1 MVAALSIDA
10 LGTGLFLPVSLLY
23 FTTTTSLSTPQVGL
37 GLSLAALVRLPL
49 GPALGALVDRLGP
62 GRVLVLGNVLQAL
75 GFAAYL
81 LVDSLTALVV
91 TTVVVQA
98 GNTAFWSSYPSL
110 VTEVS
115 APGQRER
122 WFGFLGA
129 LRNTGFGLGGLL
141 GAVAISTGGVTGY
154 RVIVV
159 ANALTFAAA
168 AALLVRDPA
177 ARRRTR
183 PTERVLAPW
192 RTVLADRPYLA
203 LALTNVAAATGS
215 FALTIV
221 FPLWAV
227 ESLGLPAWVPGVGFA
242 LNCVLIAGFQG
253 PVVVAMGRMTRAR
266 ALQLAALTSIAS
278 CAVLLAAS
286 PVPRSAAVALVL
298 LGVAVFT
305 VGELMES
312 PVMATLSAE
321 AAPDHLRGRY
331 LAAYQTSW
339 NVSSFVAPVL
349 LTSLLAVGGLAVF
362 GVLALL
368 AALTAVG
375 IALVT
380 PHLPAAR
387 VLVGAAPTET

>member
-1 MVAALSIDA
+1 MVAALSVDA

-23 FTTTTSLSTPQVGL
+23 FTTTTALSTPQVGL

-62 GRVLVLGNVLQAL
+62 GRVLVVSNVLQGL
-75 GFAAYL
+75 GLASYL
-81 LVDSLTALVV
+81 LVDSLTALVA
-91 TTVVVQA
+91 TAIVVQA
-98 GNTAFWSSYPSL
+98 GNTAFWASYSPL

-154 RVIVV
+154 RLIVAV
-159 ANALTFAAA
+159 NALTFAAA
-168 AALLVRDPA
+168 ALLLLRDPA
-177 ARRRTR
+177 ARRRTAA
-183 PTERVLAPW
+183 TERVVGPW
-192 RTVLADRPYLA
+192 RTILSDGPYLA

-227 ESLGLPAWVPGVGFA
+227 ESLGLPGWVPGVGFT
-242 LNCVLIAGFQG
+242 LNCLLIAVFQG
-253 PVVVAMGRMTRAR
+253 PVVVAMAQMSRAR
-266 ALQLAALTSIAS
+266 ALQLAALTSMAS

-286 PVPRSAAVALVL
+286 PAPRSAAVALVL
-298 LGVAVFT
+298 LGVAVLT

-331 LAAYQTSW
+331 LATYQMSW

-375 IALVT
+375 VALIA

-387 VLVGAAPTET
+387 VLVGAAPEDS

>member
-1 MVAALSIDA
+1 MTIDA

-23 FTTTTSLSTPQVGL
+23 FTTTTTLSTPQVGL
-37 GLSLAALVRLPL
+37 GLSIAALVRLPL

-62 GRVLVLGNVLQAL
+62 GRVLLLSNVLQAI
-75 GFAAYL
+75 GFATYL
-81 LVDSLTALVV
+81 LVDSLLVLVV
-91 TTVVVQA
+91 TTLVVQA
-98 GNTAFWSSYPSL
+98 GNTGFWSSYPSL

-115 APGQRER
+115 APGERER

-141 GAVAISTGGVTGY
+141 GAVAVSTGGVRGY
-154 RVIVV
+154 HAIVV
-159 ANALTFAAA
+159 VNALTFAAA
-168 AALLVRDPA
+168 AVLLLRDPA
-177 ARRRTR
+177 ARRRTQT
-183 PTERVLAPW
+183 PERVLAPW
-192 RTVLADRPYLA
+192 RTVLSDRPYLF

-227 ESLGLPAWVPGVGFA
+227 ASLGLPGWVPGVGFA
-242 LNCVLIAGFQG
+242 LNCLLIAVLQG
-253 PVVVAMGRMTRAR
+253 RVVLALGRVTRAR
-266 ALQLAALTSIAS
+266 ALQLAALTSIVS
-278 CAVLLAAS
+278 SVVLFAAAPFPPS
-286 PVPRSAAVALVL
+286 VGIVLVL

-305 VGELMES
+305 AGELMES

-321 AAPDHLRGRY
+321 AAPEHLRGRY

-339 NVSSFVAPVL
+339 NISSFVAPVL
-349 LTSLLAVGGLAVF
+349 LTSLLAVGGLAVW

-368 AALTAVG
+368 AALTAMG
-375 IALVT
+375 ITLVT

-387 VLVGAAPTET
+387 VRVGAAGTDSLV